1 LKANCET
8 KTAHATNTFKGVMF
22 LWPDTAAASGS
33 FRQAEDKRNH
43 RNKPT
48 FFPVQ
53 AESATV
59 EEPWQATL
67 GRPDPGIRSLQ
78 QGERATMVCC
88 MVAAFAIATLLVS
101 LIYGLA

>member
-1 LKANCET
+1 
-8 KTAHATNTFKGVMF
+8 M
-22 LWPDTAAASGS
+22 
-33 FRQAEDKRNH
+33 
-43 RNKPT
+43 
-48 FFPVQ
+48 
-53 AESATV
+53 

>member
-8 KTAHATNTFKGVMF
+8 KTAQATNTFNGMMF
-22 LWPDTAAASGS
+22 LWPGTAAASGS
-33 FRQAEDKRNH
+33 FRKAEDKRNH

-48 FFPVQ
+48 FSKQ